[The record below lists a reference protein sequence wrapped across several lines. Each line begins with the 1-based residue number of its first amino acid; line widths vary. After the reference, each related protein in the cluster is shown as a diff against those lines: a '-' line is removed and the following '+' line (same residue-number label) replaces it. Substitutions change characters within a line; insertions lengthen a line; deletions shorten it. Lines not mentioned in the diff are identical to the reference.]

1 MTTPLSTFKTI
12 ASVTLVAAA
21 LAIVAF
27 GVMPAQAQQGPAVN
41 FSLEVPGV
49 QSGATQD
56 FSAGGAVQSSNEG
69 QDRAASRCLTN
80 REVRRGVENNGYQR
94 VEITNELP
102 RDRVAVR
109 GMQGN
114 WLYSMN
120 VDKCSGAVERVERLR
135 RVQGG
140 GFGLQFNFG
149 D

>member
-1 MTTPLSTFKTI
+1 MTTPPSIFKTI
-12 ASVTLVAAA
+12 ASVALVGIA

-27 GVMPAQAQQGPAVN
+27 GVMPAQAQPAVN
-41 FSLEVPGV
+41 FGVGMPGG
-49 QSGATQD
+49 QSGVTMGLSSGDTHRSADQSQD
-56 FSAGGAVQSSNEG
+56 NAGT
-69 QDRAASRCLTN
+69 RCLTN
-80 REVRRGVENNGYQR
+80 REVRSGVENNGYER

-114 WLYSMN
+114 WLYSMD
-120 VDKCSGAVERVERLR
+120 VDKCSGTVERVERIR

>member
-1 MTTPLSTFKTI
+1 MTTPPSIFKTI
-12 ASVTLVAAA
+12 ASVALVAIA

-27 GVMPAQAQQGPAVN
+27 GVMPAQAQPAVN
-41 FSLEVPGV
+41 FNLDIPGG
-49 QSGATQD
+49 QSGVTMGL
-56 FSAGGAVQSSNEG
+56 SAGGTDQSSHES
-69 QDRAASRCLTN
+69 QDNAGARCLTN
-80 REVRRGVENNGYQR
+80 REVRRGVESNGYER

-102 RDRVAVR
+102 QDRVAVR

-114 WLYSMN
+114 WLYSMDVN
-120 VDKCSGAVERVERLR
+120 KCSGTVERVERLR